1 MSSSTNDID
10 ESTRAFNAMSFSSP
24 DVSLNAL
31 QMIKLD
37 LCYANLKY
45 IITKMLSFTR
55 DDLMCAVRNK
65 LWVCIDGVC
74 YEPLHAKNQKHE
86 NMLDF
91 ETFLISAYLYG
102 VYPNRK

>member
-55 DDLMCAVRNK
+55 YVMSTLSHRQHFSLSAIMILFLRDIMAV
-65 LWVCIDGVC
+65 
-74 YEPLHAKNQKHE
+74 Q
-86 NMLDF
+86 
-91 ETFLISAYLYG
+91 
-102 VYPNRK
+102 